1 MTTNIKTVEFPPAY
15 LDSFGRQR
23 VSSPTAL
30 FSSTLLTGKNPLVW
44 DEQTTGFGASSTY
57 NAGQASVTLSVSAG
71 NSGACVRQSFRRV
84 PYQAAKS
91 QMVFMTGV
99 LGSPV
104 PGSRKRIGQFDGSNG
119 MFFQM
124 SGSGLAIGTISTSG
138 VTSPLIVPQAN
149 WNLDTM
155 DGSGYPSNPSGI
167 TLDPTRTHV
176 FLIEYDWLGAG
187 TQLFGVLI
195 DRKVHYVHRIQNA
208 NVQNVAYS
216 SYPNLPIRYEIVSDG
231 SNPSSDSLVQ
241 ICCNVSSEGSRSI
254 LGQERS
260 ISRGATQLTTANDTN
275 IYGLL
280 SIELKPGQEFATV
293 IPRQFSI
300 VCTSTST
307 YRWILLMN
315 PTIAGVLPTAV
326 DIPDS
331 PVRARLAYLATNTL
345 TGGVEVA
352 TGYLIAAT
360 SGGSVDMPI
369 HADLQLGS
377 SIAGVSDRLVLAVQ
391 RVVGT
396 TESFL
401 GSLTWNENV

>member
-1 MTTNIKTVEFPPAY
+1 MTTNIKTVEFPPPY

-30 FSSTLLTGKNPLVW
+30 FSSKLLVEKNPLVW
-44 DEQTTGFGASSTY
+44 DEQITGVGAASTY
-57 NAGQASVTLSVSAG
+57 NAGQASVRLSVSAG
-71 NSGACVRQSFRRV
+71 QVGSCVRQSFRRV
-84 PYQAAKS
+84 PYQPGKS
-91 QMVFMTGV
+91 QLVFMTGV

-104 PGSRKRIGQFDGSNG
+104 SGSRKRIGQFDGTNG

-124 SGSGLAIGTISTSG
+124 SGSGMAVGTVSTSG
-138 VTSPLIVPQAN
+138 VASPLIVPQVD

-167 TLDPTRTHV
+167 TLDPTKTQI
-176 FLIEYDWLGAG
+176 FLNEYEWLGVG
-187 TQLFGVLI
+187 TQLFGLVI
-195 DRKVHYVHRIQNA
+195 DRKIYYVPQIQNA
-208 NVQNVAYS
+208 NVQNGAYS
-216 SYPNLPIRYEIVSDG
+216 SYPNLPIRYEIASDG
-231 SNPSSDSLVQ
+231 TNASPDHLDQ
-241 ICCNVSSEGSRSI
+241 ICSDVSSEGGRSI

-260 ISRGATQLTTANDTN
+260 ISREASQLTTGNDTN
-275 IYGLL
+275 VYGLL
-280 SIELKPGQEFATV
+280 SIELKPSQLFATV
-293 IPRQFSI
+293 VPRQFST
-300 VCTSTST
+300 VCTSTAT

-315 PTIAGVLPTAV
+315 PTIAGTLPPPV
-326 DIPDS
+326 DILNS
-331 PVRARLAYLATNTL
+331 PVRARLAYNNFNTL
-345 TGGVEVA
+345 TGGTEVA

-369 HADLQLGS
+369 YADIQLGA

-401 GSLTWNENV
+401 GSLTWNEDV

>member
-1 MTTNIKTVEFPPAY
+1 MTTNIKTVDFPPAY

-30 FSSTLLTGKNPLVW
+30 FSSKLLAGKNPLIW
-44 DEQTTGFGASSTY
+44 DEQITGVGAASTY
-57 NAGQASVTLSVSAG
+57 NAGQASVSLSVSPG
-71 NSGACVRQSFRRV
+71 QVGTCVRQSFRRV
-84 PYQAAKS
+84 PYQPGKS
-91 QMVFMTGV
+91 QLIFMTGV

-104 PGSRKRIGQFDGSNG
+104 SGSRKRIGQFDSSNG

-124 SGSGLAIGTISTSG
+124 SGSGLAAGTISTSG
-138 VTSPLIVPQAN
+138 VTTPLIVPQAN

-167 TLDPTRTHV
+167 TLDPTRTQI
-176 FLIEYDWLGAG
+176 FLNEYEWLGVG
-187 TQLFGVLI
+187 TQLFGVVI
-195 DRKVHYVHRIQNA
+195 DRTIYYVHQINNA

-216 SYPNLPIRYEIVSDG
+216 SYPNLPIRYEITSDG
-231 SNPSSDSLVQ
+231 TNASSDSLVQ
-241 ICCNVSSEGSRSI
+241 ICSDVSSEGGRSI
-254 LGQERS
+254 IGQERS
-260 ISRGATQLTTANDTN
+260 ISREGTLLTTANNTS

-293 IPRQFSI
+293 VPRQFST
-300 VCTSTST
+300 VCTTTAT

-315 PTIAGVLPTAV
+315 PVIAGALPAAV
-326 DIPDS
+326 DIPNS
-331 PVRARLAYLATNTL
+331 PVRARTAYVTANTL

-352 TGYLIAAT
+352 TGYLIAST
-360 SGGSVDMPI
+360 SGGSVDLPI
-369 HADLQLGS
+369 MADIQLGA
-377 SIAGVSDRLVLAVQ
+377 SIAGVSDRLVLAIQ

-401 GSLTWNENV
+401 GSLTWNEDV